1 MKQLLLLQLM
11 ARYQEQKF
19 LNLQS
24 LPHLLRIE
32 KNNSNFSEKKM
43 AFQFHRYMRT
53 PHSEIYGIFS
63 SDQVEK
69 GPVGRVDIHY
79 SLYGLVNGLVVMEQ
93 DLSETETEELIAK
106 IDDELVEMTTIDDEN
121 FEITVAF
128 ATKVLT
134 FGKEEND
141 EE

>member
-1 MKQLLLLQLM
+1 MYL
-11 ARYQEQKF
+11 
-19 LNLQS
+19 
-24 LPHLLRIE
+24 H
-32 KNNSNFSEKKM
+32 
-43 AFQFHRYMRT
+43 
-53 PHSEIYGIFS
+53 

-69 GPVGRVDIHY
+69 GPVVRVDIHY
-79 SLYGLVNGLVVMEQ
+79 LLCGLVNGLMVMEQ
-93 DLSETETEELIAK
+93 DLSEIETEELIAK
-106 IDDELVEMTTIDDEN
+106 LDDELVEMTTIDDEN

>member
-1 MKQLLLLQLM
+1 
-11 ARYQEQKF
+11 
-19 LNLQS
+19 
-24 LPHLLRIE
+24 
-32 KNNSNFSEKKM
+32 
-43 AFQFHRYMRT
+43 MRT
-53 PHSEIYGIFS
+53 PHSQIYGIFS

-79 SLYGLVNGLVVMEQ
+79 SLYGLVNGLVVTEQ
-93 DLSETETEELIAK
+93 DFSEIETEELIAK

>member
-1 MKQLLLLQLM
+1 
-11 ARYQEQKF
+11 
-19 LNLQS
+19 
-24 LPHLLRIE
+24 
-32 KNNSNFSEKKM
+32 M

-53 PHSEIYGIFS
+53 PHSEIYGIFI

-106 IDDELVEMTTIDDEN
+106 IDDELVMTTIDDEN
-121 FEITVAF
+121 FEISVAF

-134 FGKEEND
+134 FGKAEND

>member
-1 MKQLLLLQLM
+1 
-11 ARYQEQKF
+11 
-19 LNLQS
+19 
-24 LPHLLRIE
+24 
-32 KNNSNFSEKKM
+32 
-43 AFQFHRYMRT
+43 MRT
-53 PHSEIYGIFS
+53 PHSEIYGIFI

-93 DLSETETEELIAK
+93 ALSESETEDLIAK
-106 IDDELVEMTTIDDEN
+106 IDDELVEMTKIDDEN

-134 FGKEEND
+134 FGKEEID

>member
-1 MKQLLLLQLM
+1 
-11 ARYQEQKF
+11 
-19 LNLQS
+19 
-24 LPHLLRIE
+24 
-32 KNNSNFSEKKM
+32 M

-53 PHSEIYGIFS
+53 PHSEIYGIFI

-93 DLSETETEELIAK
+93 ALSEAKTEELIAK
-106 IDDELVEMTTIDDEN
+106 LDDELVEMTTIDDEN

-134 FGKEEND
+134 FGKEEID

>member
-1 MKQLLLLQLM
+1 LFENITDDQ
-11 ARYQEQKF
+11 YF
-19 LNLQS
+19 L
-24 LPHLLRIE
+24 
-32 KNNSNFSEKKM
+32 KKM

-53 PHSEIYGIFS
+53 PHSEIYGIFI

-93 DLSETETEELIAK
+93 ALSEVETEELIAK

-134 FGKEEND
+134 FGKEEID

>member
-1 MKQLLLLQLM
+1 
-11 ARYQEQKF
+11 
-19 LNLQS
+19 
-24 LPHLLRIE
+24 
-32 KNNSNFSEKKM
+32 M

-53 PHSEIYGIFS
+53 PHSEIYGIFFS
-63 SDQVEK
+63 GDQVEK

-106 IDDELVEMTTIDDEN
+106 IDHELVEMTTIDNEN

>member
-1 MKQLLLLQLM
+1 
-11 ARYQEQKF
+11 
-19 LNLQS
+19 
-24 LPHLLRIE
+24 
-32 KNNSNFSEKKM
+32 
-43 AFQFHRYMRT
+43 MRT

-63 SDQVEK
+63 SNQGEK

-79 SLYGLVNGLVVMEQ
+79 SLYGLVNGLMVMEQ
-93 DLSETETEELIAK
+93 DLSGTETEALIAK
-106 IDDELVEMTTIDDEN
+106 LDHELVEMTTIDDEN

>member
-1 MKQLLLLQLM
+1 M
-11 ARYQEQKF
+11 ARYHGEEISELTITATSTKDRKEQ
-19 LNLQS
+19 LQ
-24 LPHLLRIE
+24 LFWE
-32 KNNSNFSEKKM
+32 KM

-63 SDQVEK
+63 SDPVEK
-69 GPVGRVDIHY
+69 GQVGRVDTHY

-93 DLSETETEELIAK
+93 DLSEIETEELIAK

-121 FEITVAF
+121 FEITAAF

>member
-1 MKQLLLLQLM
+1 M
-11 ARYQEQKF
+11 
-19 LNLQS
+19 
-24 LPHLLRIE
+24 
-32 KNNSNFSEKKM
+32 
-43 AFQFHRYMRT
+43 
-53 PHSEIYGIFS
+53 
-63 SDQVEK
+63 
-69 GPVGRVDIHY
+69 
-79 SLYGLVNGLVVMEQ
+79 VMEQ

-106 IDDELVEMTTIDDEN
+106 LDDELVEMTTIDDEN

>member
-1 MKQLLLLQLM
+1 
-11 ARYQEQKF
+11 
-19 LNLQS
+19 
-24 LPHLLRIE
+24 
-32 KNNSNFSEKKM
+32 M

-79 SLYGLVNGLVVMEQ
+79 SLYGLAVMEQ
-93 DLSETETEELIAK
+93 DLSEIGTEELIAK